1 MTSVFIRLCL
11 NYPLANSVAAKIV
24 KFLIVVF
31 SKSVC
36 LLNVSVAVII
46 GAGSKQRNRNRQIIV
61 ICSTYKSNCY
71 EELFLKQRS

>member
-36 LLNVSVAVII
+36 LLNVSIAVILVQVPNKGIEI
-46 GAGSKQRNRNRQIIV
+46 G
-61 ICSTYKSNCY
+61 KS
-71 EELFLKQRS
+71 